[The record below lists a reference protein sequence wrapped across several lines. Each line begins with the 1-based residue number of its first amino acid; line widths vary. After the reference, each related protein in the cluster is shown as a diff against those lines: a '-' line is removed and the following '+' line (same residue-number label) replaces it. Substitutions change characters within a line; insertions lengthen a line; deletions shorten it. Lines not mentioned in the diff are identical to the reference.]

1 MDLDSSRDWSV
12 LLSAALAAFF
22 AHYYRR
28 HPVTATFTGVHDYD
42 HPLPDWSRAAR
53 SAEAV
58 EMRELRA
65 RLEQEHPLPS
75 QGAGALS
82 DDPTGLDA
90 ELARANLDV
99 RLAEFASGHFVD
111 RNPALWTGEAIFGA
125 VSLMIRPFASA
136 DARLAP
142 LTSRLAAIP
151 AFLREMQTSMNGAVP
166 ALWRDRA
173 RRECQAAQ
181 ELFDTG
187 LNMWLAQ
194 HSPSGDRHAAD
205 AHELP
210 TADVAALQE
219 AAASARAA
227 FADADAWLAGLPVAD
242 ANVYASGESLM
253 QSLLSRGHYCD
264 FPPRVLLEEA
274 ERAMVGAVA
283 RLEEALVPYDGSWPA
298 AHAALALDAPSVHEY
313 YPSFEAKWRAIRDA
327 VVAREVVTWPTWP
340 IRYVPIPA
348 WAQVAAP
355 QLYWLFYRSP
365 APFDRYGV
373 YDYVVTPIDDTM
385 PADVQAARLA
395 AWNHST
401 ITLNHVVHHG
411 GIGHHVQN
419 WHAIH
424 RSSSQIGKIA
434 AVDAASRIGMFLGG
448 SMAEGW
454 ACYATGLVG
463 ELGLLSPLEQIS
475 ERHTQVRLLA
485 RAIVDLRLH
494 LGDWSFDACVHYY
507 ESRVGM
513 TAAVALAETTKNS
526 MFPAT
531 ALMYWLGTQ
540 GIVDLRAHHQEA
552 LGDKFSL
559 KQFHD
564 DLLRRGAIPV
574 LLVAQLM
581 EGSA

>member
-1 MDLDSSRDWSV
+1 
-12 LLSAALAAFF
+12 
-22 AHYYRR
+22 
-28 HPVTATFTGVHDYD
+28 
-42 HPLPDWSRAAR
+42 
-53 SAEAV
+53 
-58 EMRELRA
+58 MRELRA
-65 RLEQEHPLPS
+65 QLVHEHPLPV
-75 QGAGALS
+75 GGVGALH
-82 DDPTGLDA
+82 DDPIGLDA
-90 ELARANLDV
+90 ELARANVDV
-99 RLAEFASGHFVD
+99 RLVEYESGHFVD

-142 LTSRLAAIP
+142 LASRLAAIP
-151 AFLREMQTSMNGAVP
+151 AFLREMQTSITGAVP

-173 RRECQAAQ
+173 RRECQVAQ
-181 ELFDTG
+181 QLFDTG
-187 LNMWLAQ
+187 LNMWLAL

-210 TADVAALQE
+210 TADVTALHA

-227 FADADAWLAGLPVAD
+227 FANADTWLATLPGAE
-242 ANVYASGESLM
+242 ATAYAAGETLVRG
-253 QSLLSRGHYCD
+253 LLSRGHYCD
-264 FPPRVLLEEA
+264 FSPRVLLEDA
-274 ERAMVGAVA
+274 ERAMESASA
-283 RLEEALVPYDGSWPA
+283 RLEEVLAPYDGSWSA
-298 AHAALALDAPSVHEY
+298 AQAALAADTPSLDGY
-313 YPSFEAKWRAIRDA
+313 YAAFESKWRDIRDA
-327 VVAREVVTWPTWP
+327 VVAHNVVTWPTWP

-348 WAQVAAP
+348 WAQSAAP

-365 APFDRYGV
+365 APLDAYGV

-385 PADVQAARLA
+385 PADVQASRLA

-419 WHAIH
+419 WHATH
-424 RSSSQIGKIA
+424 RSLSQIGKVA

-494 LGDWSFDACVHYY
+494 LGDWSFDECVDYY
-507 ESRVGM
+507 QRRVAM
-513 TAAVALAETTKNS
+513 APAVALAETTKNS

-540 GIVDLRAHHQEA
+540 GIIDLRAHHRKTR
-552 LGDKFSL
+552 GDGFSL
-559 KQFHD
+559 KHFHD
-564 DLLRRGAIPV
+564 DLLSRGAIPV

-581 EGSA
+581 EQSA

>member
-1 MDLDSSRDWSV
+1 
-12 LLSAALAAFF
+12 
-22 AHYYRR
+22 
-28 HPVTATFTGVHDYD
+28 
-42 HPLPDWSRAAR
+42 LPDWSRAGRA
-53 SAEAV
+53 AEAE
-58 EMRELRA
+58 EMRGLRE
-65 RLEQEHPLPS
+65 RLSNEHPLPE
-75 QGAGALS
+75 GGVGALR
-82 DDPTGLDA
+82 DDPAGLDA

-99 RLAEFASGHFVD
+99 RLAEHTSGHFVD

-125 VSLMIRPFASA
+125 VSLMSRPFASA

-142 LTSRLAAIP
+142 LTSRLAAVP
-151 AFLREMQTSMNGAVP
+151 AFLGDMQASITGAVP

-181 ELFDTG
+181 HLFDAG
-187 LNMWLAQ
+187 LTMWLAL

-210 TADVAALQE
+210 TADVTALQT
-219 AAASARAA
+219 AAFDARAA
-227 FADADAWLAGLPVAD
+227 FAEADRWLAALAV
-242 ANVYASGESLM
+242 SGESAYAAGE
-253 QSLLSRGHYCD
+253 SLLQALLARGHYCNVA
-264 FPPRVLLEEA
+264 PRVLLAEA
-274 ERAMVGAVA
+274 ETAMVTAVA
-283 RLEEALVPYDGSWPA
+283 RLEEALAPYHGSWPA
-298 AHAALALDAPSVHEY
+298 AQAALAADAPSVDGY
-313 YPSFEAKWRAIRDA
+313 YAAFESKWREIHDA
-327 VVAREVVTWPTWP
+327 VVARDVITWPTWP

-348 WAQVAAP
+348 WAQTAAP

-365 APFDRYGV
+365 APFDGYRI
-373 YDYVVTPIDDTM
+373 YDYVVTPIDDAM
-385 PADVQAARLA
+385 PADVQASRLA

-419 WHAIH
+419 WHATH
-424 RSSSQIGKIA
+424 RSSSQIGKVA

-454 ACYATGLVG
+454 ACYATALVD

-494 LGDWSFDACVHYY
+494 LGDWSFDACVDFYQ
-507 ESRVGM
+507 SRVGM
-513 TAAVALAETTKNS
+513 APAVALAETTKNS

-540 GIVDLRAHHQEA
+540 GIMDLRARQQRAHGET
-552 LGDKFSL
+552 FSL
-559 KQFHD
+559 RHFHD
-564 DLLRRGAIPV
+564 DLLSRGAIPV
-574 LLVAQLM
+574 RLVAQLM
-581 EGSA
+581 GSPA